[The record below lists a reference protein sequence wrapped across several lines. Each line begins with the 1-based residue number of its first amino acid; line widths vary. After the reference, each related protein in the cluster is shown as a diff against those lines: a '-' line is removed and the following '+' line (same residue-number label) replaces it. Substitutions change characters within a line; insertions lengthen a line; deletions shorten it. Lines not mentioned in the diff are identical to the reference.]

1 MHFGFYGSI
10 NFEYRLC
17 LVLSSVYKPETEQP
31 RKLNKQGFVRNIYGY
46 EGVSCKNPKVSG
58 PSPD

>member
-17 LVLSSVYKPETEQP
+17 LVLGSVYKPETEQT
-31 RKLNKQGFVRNIYGY
+31 KKT
-46 EGVSCKNPKVSG
+46 E
-58 PSPD
+58 